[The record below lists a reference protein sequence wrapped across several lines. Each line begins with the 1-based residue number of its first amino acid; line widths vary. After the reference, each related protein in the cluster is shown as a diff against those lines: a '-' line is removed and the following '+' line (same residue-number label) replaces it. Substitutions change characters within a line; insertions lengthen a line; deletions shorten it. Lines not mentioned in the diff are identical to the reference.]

1 MANLKEQEKW
11 EDGIYQIEE
20 NDPVLGGAEGITNRP
35 AKQLANRTAWLK
47 KALSLL
53 SLKAQPKTLT
63 ATSIN
68 QVEADGH
75 SHEIAKAS
83 LTQQGIVQLNSA
95 TNSDNE
101 TMAATPKAVKTA
113 YDLANGKQSPAT
125 TLAGYDIGNFKVEPF
140 VGNLNTLKT
149 DGVYAI
155 TQASRSQNLP
165 VSTSCHIQVIAGGDG
180 AWCRQLAYVAYS
192 TDVYERHQTS
202 YQTDSWSPWVKIDSL
217 DKIPNS
223 KKSSAVDSDSAD
235 TVATSAAVKIAYDK
249 GVEAK
254 TTADGAQRTANDGVS
269 KADAAQRTANSAVT
283 KADNA
288 QRTANDGVSKATTA
302 QNTANSAVTKADNA
316 QRAADNA
323 NNNANNRVSKSG
335 DTMIGMLKITGSS
348 TTYQINGYG
357 WPKKIE
363 LSDDSVIGNEACVI
377 GFNNNGTLHL
387 GGKPNSSEFNVS
399 IDETRLWVK
408 GDVVTKSGASLNNAF
423 MKTGGVVTGDT
434 SFKQG
439 DWSGISFYNNS
450 GRYTRI
456 ESNPHSNNNILSFI
470 YRESNG
476 SNINVANLPRKNG
489 TILLDSDIS
498 HATNG
503 TNKAKVAS
511 EFALGELNKTKANLA
526 DFSYQKI
533 GNFEI
538 RKYPDGTMI
547 QTYFIDQYDLRDW
560 KEKSF
565 NWAQAFVGVPMIFGG
580 ILSSANWSHFCSVN
594 ILKKSNHATCYYWE
608 YEIASDNQ
616 GDVRI
621 QFLAIGR
628 WK

>member
-53 SLKAQPKTLT
+53 GLKAQPKTLT
-63 ATSIN
+63 ATSTN
-68 QVEADGH
+68 KVDEDGH
-75 SHEIAKAS
+75 SHAIDKAS
-83 LTQQGIVQLNSA
+83 LTQQGIVQLTN
-95 TNSDNE
+95 TLNSDAENLALTAKAGKALAQQIVQAKQE
-101 TMAATPKAVKTA
+101 IVRDYIPNTKKSAAV
-113 YDLANGKQSPAT
+113 N
-125 TLAGYDIGNFKVEPF
+125 
-140 VGNLNTLKT
+140 
-149 DGVYAI
+149 
-155 TQASRSQNLP
+155 
-165 VSTSCHIQVIAGGDG
+165 STS
-180 AWCRQLAYVAYS
+180 
-192 TDVYERHQTS
+192 T
-202 YQTDSWSPWVKIDSL
+202 
-217 DKIPNS
+217 
-223 KKSSAVDSDSAD
+223 D
-235 TVATSAAVKIAYDK
+235 TVATSAAVKTAYDK

-254 TTADGAQRTANDGVS
+254 AAADG
-269 KADAAQRTANSAVT
+269 
-283 KADNA
+283 A

-302 QNTANSAVTKADNA
+302 QTTANSAVTKADNA

-323 NNNANNRVSKSG
+323 NNNANGRVLKSG
-335 DTMIGMLKITGSS
+335 DTMNGMLKITSS
-348 TTYQINGYG
+348 NITYRVNGYG

-363 LSDDSVIGNEACVI
+363 LSSDSVIGNEACVI

-387 GGKPNSSEFNVS
+387 GGKPNSSEFNAS
-399 IDETRLWVK
+399 INETGLWVK

-423 MKTGGVVTGDT
+423 MKTGGIVTGDT

-450 GRYTRI
+450 GRYARI
-456 ESNPHSNNNILSFI
+456 ESNPHSSNNMLTFV
-470 YRESNG
+470 YRESVG
-476 SNINVANLPRKNG
+476 SNINVASLPRKNG

-498 HATNG
+498 HAING

-547 QTYFIDQYDLRDW
+547 QTYFVDFYDVFGTNSGLGGTGQKQLTW
-560 KEKSF
+560 AVSF
-565 NWAQAFVGVPMIFGG
+565 IGKPLVWGNIT
-580 ILSSANWSHFCSVN
+580 SSHEDGHDAGVN
-594 ILKKSNHATCYYWE
+594 ILTKSTGTTLYWYN
-608 YEIASDNQ
+608 YEHGNPNQ
-616 GDVRI
+616 GACRL

>member
-1 MANLKEQEKW
+1 MALVNKPDES
-11 EDGIYQIEE
+11 IF
-20 NDPVLGGAEGITNRP
+20 ASS
-35 AKQLANRTAWLK
+35 AKQGEVDNFPDLLRGWGISFEQTGGIPPMEWFNFLFKRLDEKHTYLMQRGLPEWSATQDYPAGAFVQYQGLSY
-47 KALSLL
+47 KALRTNKNSPP
-53 SLKAQPKTLT
+53 SASNSADWQRWGFTLT
-63 ATSIN
+63 
-68 QVEADGH
+68 
-75 SHEIAKAS
+75 EIAKAS

-125 TLAGYDIGNFKVEPF
+125 TLAGYGIGNFKVEPF

-165 VSTSCHIQVIAGGDG
+165 VSTSCHIKVIAGGDG

-223 KKSSAVDSDSAD
+223 KKSSAVDSNSAD

-254 TTADGAQRTANDGVS
+254 TAADG
-269 KADAAQRTANSAVT
+269 
-283 KADNA
+283 A

-335 DTMIGMLKITGSS
+335 DTMTGILNLNL
-348 TTYQINGYG
+348 TDALLRFQRNGVN
-357 WPKKIE
+357 K
-363 LSDDSVIGNEACVI
+363 SAI
-377 GFNNNGTLHL
+377 GFRNET
-387 GGKPNSSEFNVS
+387 SEDLLLYNYAFNTEFALRQH
-399 IDETRLWVK
+399 DLYCNK
-408 GDVVTKSGASLNNAF
+408 SLNLPGAVFEN
-423 MKTGGVVTGDT
+423 GDYAG
-434 SFKQG
+434 FNIKNG
-439 DWSGISFYNNS
+439 S
-450 GRYTRI
+450 GRYVRV
-456 ESNPHSNNNILSFI
+456 EGNPHSDSGMMTFV
-470 YRESNG
+470 YREASG
-476 SNINVANLPRKNG
+476 VNIHAVFLPKKDG

-547 QTYFIDQYDLRDW
+547 QTYFIDQYDLKDW

-580 ILSSANWSHFCSVN
+580 ILTSANWSHFCSVN